1 MIDLVMSAA
10 NLVLL
15 LALAPQ
21 VVYQH
26 RIRECTVPLST
37 SVPIAG
43 ALSVVTGSF
52 FYLGLWL
59 TGGIAG
65 ITVAVWIVI
74 AAQRAVYGG
83 GREKVIQAFLEV
95 TSDDGNGWD
104 D

>member
-1 MIDLVMSAA
+1 MIDFVMSAA

-15 LALAPQ
+15 ISLIPQ

-37 SVPIAG
+37 SIPAAG
-43 ALSVVTGSF
+43 AIAVLTASF

-65 ITVAVWIVI
+65 ATVAMWAVI
-74 AAQRAVYGG
+74 AAQRAAY
-83 GREKVIQAFLEV
+83 
-95 TSDDGNGWD
+95 D
-104 D
+104 